1 MSIPSRKRAIYY
13 SVPGSNQDLTLHGPH
28 QSVRGAWMTRVKTET
43 VSGNEKGEEK
53 NYIEYHHEGRPHSG
67 LGHNLGACVIY

>member
-1 MSIPSRKRAIYY
+1 
-13 SVPGSNQDLTLHGPH
+13 
-28 QSVRGAWMTRVKTET
+28 MTRVKTET